1 MKKKWLQLLLSSLA
15 AIFGIYLEFFHPA
28 MKALICAPFPLN
40 LDRNPDSPPTID
52 RTPSNQ
58 RSLDQEK

>member
-1 MKKKWLQLLLSSLA
+1 MKTSWLQFFVYLSSLV
-15 AIFGIYLEFFHPA
+15 ISLG
-28 MKALICAPFPLN
+28 LN
-40 LDRNPDSPPTID
+40 LYFPDVLHVLCNPIPLGNLSDRNSYPTID